1 MEELCMVQIQRDLC
15 MKTRQVRIMQ
25 SRNVYEFI
33 DYLESPLQKKK
44 KIISKIRS
52 NQRSKKLLGLD
63 DQEQSN

>member
-1 MEELCMVQIQRDLC
+1 
-15 MKTRQVRIMQ
+15 MQ

-52 NQRSKKLLGLD
+52 SQRSKKLLGLD

>member
-44 KIISKIRS
+44 DHKQ
-52 NQRSKKLLGLD
+52 N
-63 DQEQSN
+63 

>member
-1 MEELCMVQIQRDLC
+1 
-15 MKTRQVRIMQ
+15 MQ

-33 DYLESPLQKKK
+33 DYLESPVQKQ
-44 KIISKIRS
+44 KIISKIRN